1 MRNEATFVR
10 RAGSAAGALPDDA
23 GARPPTAPRRC
34 GPSRTL
40 HLGAGET
47 VAGALDPGWLL
58 GAACELHRWGLV
70 DQLGTA
76 PADLRDAGGRPV
88 VAMLTSLALDGR
100 LDPFVDGTPA
110 CLTLLTPPS
119 PASAWRSRTI
129 LSGLAHHAVTVD
141 LVTTF
146 VTRDDA
152 AGGVLRP
159 SRMAAALAARS
170 EGEPAARTEVIA
182 ARRAAMRHRARRV
195 LAEPQLNRRVF
206 AGGDGAVTGL
216 AFCPD
221 LVAFFR
227 EAEARAAPAVVAR
240 YVPVAREIHLW
251 GSVARGQA
259 LDLGARTSADRPGSA
274 VAVTLET
281 AARHGDGTLLATGT
295 ARFERV

>member
-1 MRNEATFVR
+1 SLAQRHRQRRRANQEQQHQETQAEQVHRLDRASIALPSAANQPGQPTTDAGSEATVR
-10 RAGSAAGALPDDA
+10 
-23 GARPPTAPRRC
+23 
-34 GPSRTL
+34 
-40 HLGAGET
+40 
-47 VAGALDPGWLL
+47 
-58 GAACELHRWGLV
+58 
-70 DQLGTA
+70 
-76 PADLRDAGGRPV
+76 
-88 VAMLTSLALDGR
+88 
-100 LDPFVDGTPA
+100 
-110 CLTLLTPPS
+110 